1 MKIENNTT
9 HYKLKKFIEH
19 EILYKKNIKILE
31 FGVQN
36 GYSTDFFLKICK
48 QNNGEL
54 ISIDTNP
61 TPYKN
66 KYKKWKFINCRDDNY
81 QIINE
86 IIKNKKF
93 DLIFLDTEHTPQ
105 HVLKIFYY
113 YYSFLKIG
121 GIFLIDDISWLPYAI
136 NNYRNNEWVE
146 VNNRNTYDL
155 LIEIYQGNFKALDL
169 ELFMSH
175 SGMAKFTKLKN
186 KITNPIKISDRRNN
200 LKQIVKRFFK

>member
-9 HYKLKKFIEH
+9 HYKLKKFIKH

-36 GYSTDFFLKICK
+36 GHSTDFFLKICK

-61 TPYKN
+61 TPYTN

-81 QIINE
+81 PIINE

-105 HVLKIFYY
+105 HVFKIFYY

-121 GIFLIDDISWLPYAI
+121 GIFLIDDISWLPYSI
-136 NNYRNNEWVE
+136 NNYRNNEWIE

-155 LIEIYQGNFKALDL
+155 LIEIYQANFKALEL

-175 SGMAKFTKLKN
+175 SGMAKFIKLKN
-186 KITNPIKISDRRNN
+186 NISNPIKISDRRNN